1 MTAYAIKGD
10 RQRCL
15 AAGMDEYVS
24 KPISSKK
31 LFGAIEALL
40 PRESKPESIAEADA
54 HTLAKQ
60 SLLKAFDHDW
70 DLFKELVDIFSSDYP
85 GMLNTMREAYH
96 SQDTE
101 TLSRTAHSLKGM
113 LRNFQAEAAAD
124 TAFYLEKKA
133 KEQKMKALDQ
143 IIEKLAKQTA
153 AVDKLLQDLVSQK
166 K

>member
-1 MTAYAIKGD
+1 
-10 RQRCL
+10 
-15 AAGMDEYVS
+15 V
-24 KPISSKK
+24 
-31 LFGAIEALL
+31 
-40 PRESKPESIAEADA
+40 
-54 HTLAKQ
+54 KQ

-70 DLFKELVDIFSSDYP
+70 DLFKELVDIFTSDYP

-133 KEQKMKALDQ
+133 KEKKMEALDK
-143 IIEKLAKQTA
+143 IIDKLAKQTA
-153 AVDKLLQDLVSQK
+153 AVDKTLRKLVDEVIK
-166 K
+166 